1 MKRYAFIIHY
11 QFLFGTVLL
20 RMICIYLII
29 KISPTLYWNEN
40 HEKIKRGGDVERKQ
54 KNIKKASYR
63 HIKKMKNKSH
73 KANIMALVPKS
84 QYMRYPPEREIL
96 FDSKTM

>member
-1 MKRYAFIIHY
+1 MSK
-11 QFLFGTVLL
+11 GS
-20 RMICIYLII
+20 
-29 KISPTLYWNEN
+29 K
-40 HEKIKRGGDVERKQ
+40 KIK
-54 KNIKKASYR
+54 KKASYR